1 LHSFY
6 YEKNKAKYCKTAQ
19 KRQKKN
25 VLQTEIKSAL
35 QDVFLVRM
43 TGLEPT

>member
-1 LHSFY
+1 MRNI
-6 YEKNKAKYCKTAQ
+6 KQNIAKIVLKHQ
-19 KRQKKN
+19 KEN
-25 VLQTEIKSAL
+25 VLQTEITSAL